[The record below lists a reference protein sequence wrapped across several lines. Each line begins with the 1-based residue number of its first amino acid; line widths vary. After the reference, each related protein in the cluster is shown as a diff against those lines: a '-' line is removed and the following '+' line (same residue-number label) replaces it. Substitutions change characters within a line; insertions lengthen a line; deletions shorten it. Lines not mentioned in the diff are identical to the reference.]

1 MQQLVDCTS
10 WATSIYL
17 VRSFPSS
24 ARPSREGSYLTPT
37 CINYANDQLN
47 PLIEKPKKVE
57 FTKNLIAELRG
68 GSLSATTIK
77 LMQTLKI
84 NMLQVWFRILTSASP
99 NVKTTSLPFKVSIQG
114 LFLGMYFA
122 SSDVDQ
128 FQAEWHRSKYDLID
142 FKVVGYESVT
152 VMKRRIIS
160 NHNYFVHCKL
170 QLLPF
175 FFSST
180 FFQDMDFSLRQLCQS
195 RKQYPLLSHVKGIC
209 YGAPLTNAWPEMGI
223 SAAKR
228 IKTRYFYCGSIFFC
242 MMQWPY
248 FLFVLLWQ
256 VCPSYSRIRSL
267 LKDDKLNFPS
277 AS

>member
-1 MQQLVDCTS
+1 MS
-10 WATSIYL
+10 
-17 VRSFPSS
+17 
-24 ARPSREGSYLTPT
+24 
-37 CINYANDQLN
+37 
-47 PLIEKPKKVE
+47 
-57 FTKNLIAELRG
+57 LR
-68 GSLSATTIK
+68 
-77 LMQTLKI
+77 
-84 NMLQVWFRILTSASP
+84 
-99 NVKTTSLPFKVSIQG
+99 FKVSIQG
-114 LFLGMYFA
+114 LFLGMNFA

-142 FKVVGYESVT
+142 FKGVGYESVT

-160 NHNYFVHCKL
+160 NHIYFVHCKL

-248 FLFVLLWQ
+248 FLFVLL
-256 VCPSYSRIRSL
+256 
-267 LKDDKLNFPS
+267 
-277 AS
+277 